1 MVTRIE
7 YARRRATAL
16 QATLDQEKADY
27 FQAKQ
32 MLGRMASVGV
42 TSGREYDAWSA
53 EMAQSRTAA
62 EAAQNELTRLQR
74 AIAAQFPPPVRPPPP
89 PPPPSGPPPS
99 TGKTVDPAA
108 LMAAIQ
114 SKPRVNVGSDWG
126 TSLTWKSGDP
136 DMANARHF
144 TQNGLAILNHQG
156 VGPNGI
162 LATKQPKHVAQNL
175 ELDGLGKVRW
185 GYMGYGVQQAWDDC
199 WSHDIKEEHFSY
211 SKTCWDTTLR
221 RHRADRLGSQWL
233 QEVNRVHEMVN
244 PQDIRDPHGNGLA
257 AECVVED
264 CALMDVGL
272 PTGARPSYAISIF
285 EPQEIPGEMKIHRNV
300 TVRGTHI
307 ETWQHPNY
315 QASGG
320 LAYSFGGIMS
330 HCQRKV
336 AILDTRVLMG
346 WPDRAVIQ
354 LWEHDE
360 VWIIGGE
367 VNDYWYGKTLEIDV
381 RGKPGTR
388 VVVQDVAGDWRL
400 RVCGGNFW
408 DYAYKFQDQQ
418 IAPFLKLDHFSKKSG
433 QSVEF
438 VIPA

>member
-1 MVTRIE
+1 MTTRIE

-16 QATLDQEKADY
+16 TATIEQEKGDY
-27 FQAKQ
+27 FQAQQ
-32 MLGRMASVGV
+32 MVGRLASVGI
-42 TSGREYDAWSA
+42 TSGREYDAWA
-53 EMAQSRTAA
+53 FEMQQSRQAA
-62 EAAQNELTRLQR
+62 EAAQGELTRLQR
-74 AIAAQFPPPVRPPPP
+74 AIAANFPPPTRPPPTGGGG
-89 PPPPSGPPPS
+89 GPPAS
-99 TGKTVDPAA
+99 NGKTVDPAA
-108 LMAAIQ
+108 LLSAIQ
-114 SKPRVNVGSDWG
+114 AKPRVNVGSDWG
-126 TSLTWKSGDP
+126 ASIVWKPGDP

-144 TQNGLAILNHQG
+144 TTNGLAILNHGG

-162 LATKQPKHVAQNL
+162 LATKQPDHRASNL

-185 GYMGYGVQQAWDDC
+185 GFMGYGVPLIWEDC
-199 WSHDIKEEHFSY
+199 WAHDIKEEHVDY
-211 SKTCWDTTLR
+211 NKNCWNTTIKR
-221 RHRADRLGSQWL
+221 WRADRIGSQFL

-244 PQDIRDPHGNGLA
+244 PQDIRDPYGNGVPSEVL
-257 AECVVED
+257 VED

-272 PTGARPSYAISIF
+272 PTGARPAYMIAEF

-300 TVRGTHI
+300 TVRGCHL
-307 ETWQHPNY
+307 ETWAHPNY

-330 HCQRKV
+330 HCHRKV

-367 VNDYWYGKTLEIDV
+367 TNDYWYGKTLEIDV
-381 RGKPGTR
+381 RGKPGMR
-388 VVVQDVAGDWRL
+388 VVVLDHMGDWRL

-408 DYAYKFQDQQ
+408 DYAYKFQDAQ
-418 IAPFLKLDHFSKKSG
+418 IAPFLKLDHFSKKDG
-433 QSVEF
+433 QSIDF
-438 VIPA
+438 TIPA